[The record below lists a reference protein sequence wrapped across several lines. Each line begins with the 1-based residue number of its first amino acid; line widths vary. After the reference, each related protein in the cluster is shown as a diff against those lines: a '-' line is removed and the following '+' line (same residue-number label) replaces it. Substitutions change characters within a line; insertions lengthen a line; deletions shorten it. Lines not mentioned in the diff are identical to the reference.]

1 MFMKRYAFA
10 FAILIGS
17 LLLWNQP
24 SSGEALPSACQAQHG
39 AGEKGRVPAYYKSL
53 DEIKE
58 IPKTLSPD
66 KFTDAETKAA
76 YLVAQ
81 ENPKLLLQLPC
92 YCYCDD
98 GLNHKSLLSC
108 YIDEHAVHCDICR
121 KEAIDGNRLQKE
133 KNLSPAEIREKLAQT
148 NGHLAKFL
156 DSPSPDPHSAAT
168 HHAAAG
174 NHSSAL
180 TAAPVFALKDL
191 KGKTVRLEDYKGKI
205 VLINF
210 WATWCAPCQSE
221 MPELVKLQKKYRAK
235 GLQILG
241 VTYEPEKLRAVNRVA
256 LKFKINYPLLFGS
269 EELSKQYK
277 IEEVLPVTILVDRE
291 GKIQSQILGII
302 DTKDIEQKIAPLF
315 K

>member
-1 MFMKRYAFA
+1 MKRYAFA
-10 FAILIGS
+10 FAVIIGS
-17 LLLWNQP
+17 LLLLR
-24 SSGEALPSACQAQHG
+24 EAHISAAQ
-39 AGEKGRVPAYYKSL
+39 EKGRVPAYYKSL
-53 DEIKE
+53 DEVKE

-66 KFTDAETKAA
+66 KFTDAETRAA
-76 YLVAQ
+76 YKVAQ

-133 KNLSPAEIREKLAQT
+133 QNLSAAEIREKLALT

-156 DSPSPDPHSAAT
+156 EPQSDT
-168 HHAAAG
+168 HHAAATPHATG
-174 NHSSAL
+174 KHGATV

-221 MPELVKLQKKYRAK
+221 MPELVKLQKRYAAK

-241 VTYEPEKLRAVNRVA
+241 VTYEPETLRAVSRVA
-256 LKFKINYPLLFGS
+256 QKFKINYPLLFGT

-277 IEEVLPVTILVDRE
+277 IEEVLPVTIIVDRE
-291 GKIQSQILGII
+291 GNIQTQILGML
-302 DTKDIEQKIAPLF
+302 DKNDIEQKIAPLF
-315 K
+315 Q